1 MILMFMLINH
11 FFCKT
16 REWALESTSVLSM
29 LTVSSGGVS
38 ARLEENARVLR
49 TPEGD
54 ATTGLLQDVLP
65 AFDHSLRVGSS

>member
-1 MILMFMLINH
+1 M
-11 FFCKT
+11 
-16 REWALESTSVLSM
+16 LSM

-38 ARLEENARVLR
+38 ARLEEDARVLR